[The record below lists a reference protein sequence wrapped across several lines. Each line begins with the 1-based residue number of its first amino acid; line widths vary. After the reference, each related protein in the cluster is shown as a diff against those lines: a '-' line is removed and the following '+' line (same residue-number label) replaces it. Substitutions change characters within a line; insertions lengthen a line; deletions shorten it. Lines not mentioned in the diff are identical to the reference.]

1 MLENLEG
8 KTFSYVARDRG
19 PMKDKM
25 EQNCLAPS
33 ILKLKL
39 NAQVML
45 LKNQAGGGGGL
56 VNGSIGV
63 VIGFS
68 KDTAH
73 NENQPGANGERKGS
87 LNTPGE
93 ELPQVRF
100 TLEGGVTRD
109 MVVGREE
116 WSIELPNGTLQG
128 ARIQI
133 PLGLAW
139 SLSIHKSQGQTLPK
153 VRVDLGKVFEK
164 GNCEAAEI
172 SVLFNDRYYICKY
185 GGDHDANIV
194 LSSCSLGQAYV
205 ALSRATT
212 LEGLQVLNFD
222 RRKVMVHP
230 KVTEFYKSLRVFKR
244 RVIKP

>member
-1 MLENLEG
+1 MGEHCALHVLIQGCDISITCRFPLRSNVEEANQRMLANLQG
-8 KTFSYVARDRG
+8 KTFAYVARDRG

-33 ILKLKL
+33 ILNLKI

-45 LKNQAGGGGGL
+45 LKNQSGGAGGL

-63 VIGFS
+63 VIGFV
-68 KDTAH
+68 KETAH
-73 NENQPGANGERKGS
+73 NDNQPGANGERKGS

-93 ELPQVRF
+93 ELPKVRF
-100 TLEGGVTRD
+100 MVEGSPKE

-164 GNCEAAEI
+164 GNYKRAKI
-172 SVLFNDRYYICKY
+172 FFHSDGDVPLSVR
-185 GGDHDANIV
+185 
-194 LSSCSLGQAYV
+194 
-205 ALSRATT
+205 
-212 LEGLQVLNFD
+212 
-222 RRKVMVHP
+222 
-230 KVTEFYKSLRVFKR
+230 
-244 RVIKP
+244 